1 MYKFITSVSDSRNF
15 FEFLGVF
22 RKSLQN
28 MFGNNFKLY
37 VNYVTKRSEDDA
49 LVQKVKSFSD
59 ELWLYEPIDAMDDG
73 NYAKVL
79 RMINACKVPCEPE
92 EKVILMDSDIIML
105 HKDYF
110 SQIYDYDI
118 GDGLGTVGK
127 NIYANTPDSHKFP
140 MSYCFGRP
148 EVFQKIVNPKNLDN
162 FALLDSWSNIKGKD
176 GKENPFNDHARF
188 SDESLLYHLLANSQ
202 HRITTYDFQ
211 RPDVNRKYGVARRVD
226 RVRWDFSREGF
237 DKGYYIDFVPMRP
250 FNTMYKTMKE
260 LIDIITENQF
270 DRYKIEE

>member
-37 VNYVTKRSEDDA
+37 VNYVTKKSEDEA

-59 ELWLYEPIDAMDDG
+59 ELWLYKPIDDMDDG

-79 RMINACKVPCEPE
+79 RMINASKVPCNPE

-105 HKDYF
+105 NKSYF

-127 NIYANTPDSHKFP
+127 NIYANTQDSHKFP
-140 MSYCFGRP
+140 MSYCFAKP
-148 EVFQKIVNPKNLDN
+148 EVFAKIVNPKNLNNIDI
-162 FALLDSWSNIKGKD
+162 LKSWSNIRGRD
-176 GKENPFNDHARF
+176 GKENPFNSHTRF
-188 SDESLLYHLLANSQ
+188 SDESLLYHLISNSEY
-202 HRITTYDFQ
+202 RINTYDFQ

-226 RVRWDFSREGF
+226 RVRWDFSRERY

-250 FNTMYKTMKE
+250 FNEMYETMKE
-260 LIDIITENQF
+260 LIDIITDNCF
-270 DRYKIEE
+270 DQYKIEE